1 MMSRRATPIGRV
13 ILLIVSTV
21 IALPGV
27 HACSSTSETT
37 TRENTPVY
45 ETTIA
50 AIITTTT
57 TATSTISTSINSAT
71 TTMTSTTTTITS
83 TTTTM
88 TSTTTTTTSTTTTTT
103 TIATTTTTMIT
114 TSQIVCNGKPDWIDD
129 GYCDDENNNEECGWD
144 GGDCCGDNVNTQYC
158 SVCECLDPTENGNS
172 CQLFKKHS
180 KYEIS

>member
-1 MMSRRATPIGRV
+1 MMSRRGNTIVR
-13 ILLIVSTV
+13 ILILIVLIVSTV
-21 IALPGV
+21 TTI
-27 HACSSTSETT
+27 HACSSTSETS

-103 TIATTTTTMIT
+103 TTATMIST
-114 TSQIVCNGKPDWIDD
+114 NQIVCNGKPDWIDD
-129 GYCDDENNNEECGWD
+129 GYCDDGNNNEECEWD
-144 GGDCCGDNVNTQYC
+144 GGDCCDNANFQFC
-158 SVCECLDPTENGNS
+158 SACLCLDPSKNGSNS